1 MIGNLFYFF
10 LFQAFEKKIADEE
23 DEDKKK
29 MHKRS
34 MTGITEALTFAR
46 TVTSSGD
53 VSTSR
58 EEATTMLHEQC
69 RDLLSSW
76 LDSLHGSS
84 VTEKEIFAK
93 LAQKFEAEFHEDM
106 QSLNVLHIH
115 ITNIKHHF
123 ETQSV

>member
-1 MIGNLFYFF
+1 M
-10 LFQAFEKKIADEE
+10 
-23 DEDKKK
+23 
-29 MHKRS
+29 
-34 MTGITEALTFAR
+34 GITEALTFAR

-58 EEATTMLHEQC
+58 EEARAMLHEQC
-69 RDLLSSW
+69 RDLLSNW

-106 QSLNVLHIH
+106 ESLNVSSNKNSQILHTIFLNTVP
-115 ITNIKHHF
+115 ISLCF
-123 ETQSV
+123 S